1 MSISPTNGTRNRHG
15 MTSGCGGRPS
25 LAIDRQGINDA
36 ITLGYSKI
44 TGSTI
49 PETFDFYWQPPLP
62 VYDPAKAKQ
71 LLAEA
76 GYPVGFDAGEYL
88 LRLLLCECSRGG
100 ARQFRE

>member
-1 MSISPTNGTRNRHG
+1 MDIPRQVRGAA
-15 MTSGCGGRPS
+15 S

-49 PETFDFYWQPPLP
+49 PETFDFYWQPPMP

-76 GYPVGFDAGEYL
+76 GYANGFDAGEFYCDASYSNVAEAIL
-88 LRLLLCECSRGG
+88 D
-100 ARQFRE
+100 